1 MKHEK
6 VLRTPSPMAH
16 HLGCFG
22 DFSPRDR
29 VCAKFCALS
38 LRCAIEKE
46 KNSRMEILEDMVY
59 SDELFITVQ

>member
-1 MKHEK
+1 MKQEK
-6 VLRTPSPMAH
+6 LLRSPSPMAD

-46 KNSRMEILEDMVY
+46 KNSRMEILEEMVY

>member
-1 MKHEK
+1 MKHDK
-6 VLRTPSPMAH
+6 VLRSPSPLVDHM
-16 HLGCFG
+16 GCFG

-46 KNSRMEILEDMVY
+46 RNSRMEILEEMV
-59 SDELFITVQ
+59 SAEELFITVQ

>member
-1 MKHEK
+1 MKVEK
-6 VLRTPSPMAH
+6 VLRTPTSVVD

-22 DFSPRDR
+22 EFSPRDR

-46 KNSRMEILEDMVY
+46 KNSRMEILEDLVY
-59 SDELFITVQ
+59 SDELFVTIQ

>member
-1 MKHEK
+1 
-6 VLRTPSPMAH
+6 MAH